1 MPRFSFSLNRAGFLR
16 RSRLLVLAFAL
27 GTSLALVACQ
37 RLKPLDTSVLDQSG
51 MSFATV
57 QALRDMDITNA
68 EVDQIAKA
76 RQAGLS
82 DDDCLTLFRLER
94 SRKQDFDIGDAV
106 AQLLGAGVSGSTVIQ
121 LEQIDQLRS
130 WGGEATAMRLAG
142 LSDEIILEDAHRRAS
157 DLPVL
162 SGASLANLKNT
173 GMREAT
179 LLQLVRRGVP
189 DDETSNIISL
199 RRRGWSDA
207 MVLRRYPGGR

>member
-1 MPRFSFSLNRAGFLR
+1 MPRFSFLRNRAALLR
-16 RSRLLVLAFAL
+16 RSRLLVLLCCA
-27 GTSLALVACQ
+27 SLALAACQ

-51 MSFATV
+51 MNFATV
-57 QALRDMDITNA
+57 QALRSMDITNA
-68 EVDQIAKA
+68 EVSQIAQA

-94 SRKQDFDIGDAV
+94 NRKEDFDIGETVSQFLRAGGSGPTV
-106 AQLLGAGVSGSTVIQ
+106 VQLAQLG
-121 LEQIDQLRS
+121 QLRS
-130 WGGEATAMRLAG
+130 WGGEAVAMRLAG
-142 LSDEIILEDAHRRAS
+142 LSDEIVLEDAHRRAS
-157 DLPVL
+157 NLPVL

-189 DDETSNIISL
+189 DDEASTIISL

>member
-1 MPRFSFSLNRAGFLR
+1 MPAAPFSLNPAALLR
-16 RSRLLVLAFAL
+16 RSRLLVLFC
-27 GTSLALVACQ
+27 GVSLALAACQ
-37 RLKPLDTSVLDQSG
+37 RLKPLDTGVLDQSG

-57 QALRDMDITNA
+57 QALRGMNITNA
-68 EVDQIAKA
+68 EVDQIAQA

-94 SRKQDFDIGDAV
+94 SRKQDFDIGDTV
-106 AQLLGAGVSGSTVIQ
+106 AHLLRAGAAGSTVVQ
-121 LEQIDQLRS
+121 LAQIDQLHS
-130 WGGEATAMRLAG
+130 WGGEAVAMRLAG
-142 LSDEIILEDAHRRAS
+142 LSDQIILEDAHRRAS
-157 DLPVL
+157 NLPVL

-189 DDETSNIISL
+189 DDEADTIISL

>member
-1 MPRFSFSLNRAGFLR
+1 MPAAPFSLNPAALLR
-16 RSRLLVLAFAL
+16 RSRLLVLFCSA
-27 GTSLALVACQ
+27 SLALAACQ

-57 QALRDMDITNA
+57 QTLRGMNITNA
-68 EVDQIAKA
+68 EVDEIAKA

-82 DDDCLTLFRLER
+82 DEDCLTLFRLER
-94 SRKQDFDIGDAV
+94 SRKQDFDIGDTV
-106 AQLLGAGVSGSTVIQ
+106 AHLLRAGSSGSTVVQ
-121 LEQIDQLRS
+121 LAQIDQLHS
-130 WGGEATAMRLAG
+130 WGGEAVAMRLAG
-142 LSDEIILEDAHRRAS
+142 LSDQIILEDAHRRAS

-162 SGASLANLKNT
+162 SGASLANLKNP
-173 GMREAT
+173 GIREAT

-189 DDETSNIISL
+189 DDEADTIISL

>member
-1 MPRFSFSLNRAGFLR
+1 MPRFSFFLNRDVMAR
-16 RSRLLVLAFAL
+16 RSRLLVLAFGA
-27 GTSLALVACQ
+27 SLAVAACQ
-37 RLKPLDTSVLDQSG
+37 HLKPLDTSVLDQSG

-57 QALRDMDITNA
+57 QALRGMDITNA
-68 EVDQIAKA
+68 EVNQIAEA
-76 RQAGLS
+76 HQAGLS
-82 DDDCLTLFRLER
+82 DDDCLALFRLER
-94 SRKQDFDIGDAV
+94 SRKQDFDIGDTV
-106 AQLLGAGVSGSTVIQ
+106 AQLIRAGVSGSTVVQ

-142 LSDEIILEDAHRRAS
+142 LSDEIILEDAHRRVS

-189 DDETSNIISL
+189 DDEASNIISL

>member
-1 MPRFSFSLNRAGFLR
+1 MPRFSFFLNRDVMAR
-16 RSRLLVLAFAL
+16 RLRLLVLAF
-27 GTSLALVACQ
+27 GVSLAVAACQ
-37 RLKPLDTSVLDQSG
+37 HLKPLDTSVLDQSG

-57 QALRDMDITNA
+57 QALRGMDITNA
-68 EVDQIAKA
+68 EVNQIAEA
-76 RQAGLS
+76 HQAGLS
-82 DDDCLTLFRLER
+82 DDDCLALFRLER
-94 SRKQDFDIGDAV
+94 SRKQDFDIGDTV
-106 AQLLGAGVSGSTVIQ
+106 AQLIRAGVSGSTVVQ

-142 LSDEIILEDAHRRAS
+142 LSDEIILEDAHRRVS

-189 DDETSNIISL
+189 DDEASNIISL

>member
-1 MPRFSFSLNRAGFLR
+1 MPRFSFSLNHAGFLR

-27 GTSLALVACQ
+27 GASLALVACQ

-189 DDETSNIISL
+189 DDEASTIISL

-207 MVLRRYPGGR
+207 MVLRRYPGER